1 MRIWRTVGLAALL
14 SLAVSTSISQNRPAY
29 QSPGYQEAERGL
41 TPSERVGR
49 AIWFYATAGNDRFHT
64 YTFQQRM
71 GVLIDWFRVLRS
83 DARQERFRTW
93 GLINDPDCCTPGS
106 KNCPAR
112 TPEETYGLD
121 WCPGDETLL
130 QFVGKTGYR
139 DPACEL
145 EATPLDPADPHG
157 PTDQRQSACD
167 LAFGTS
173 TGAMGFRKFPNPRFN
188 AEQWRRL
195 NKGSVDTWAGYSA
208 RLSDDPTRTDF
219 RIRRL
224 ADGSIEPPFLIG
236 MACGGCHISFNPL
249 KPPKDPANPTWANI
263 DGLVGNQYLR
273 ISELMVSGMPTNS
286 LEYQVFTV
294 ARPGTVDTSAVP
306 TDQVN
311 NPGTMNAII
320 NVARR
325 PLHDADVVKWRKV
338 SACPAAADERSCWCE
353 PGKSG
358 KCWERGRKRDRVRH
372 ILKGGEDSIGDHEAV
387 QRVYFNIGSCA
398 ETCWINHLTNLRELD
413 PTQRGFGQT
422 PFDIGQCRRDCP
434 NFRAIEDRLANIVE
448 FLKTGRPT
456 DLWVAR
462 GLKDPRDLEE
472 QLNREFGAGAVAR
485 GKLVFAQ
492 NCARCHS
499 SQAPPFESRDF
510 REVSTEPADR
520 GLRIDWLGNDRL
532 TPVSEIGT
540 YRSRALHSNH
550 MTGHIWA
557 EYGSETLRSK
567 PPDPNV
573 KEPSDGGRGY
583 YRNISLL
590 SVWAHAPFMHNNAIG
605 PELCGSRGAGDF
617 YRSPYVDRDGTL
629 LADPPPCWPFDPSV
643 KGRFE
648 LYKASM
654 EELLNPGKRIPK
666 LAVLHEDIPLDLG
679 PKLLDG
685 TREKRVLGLTLVIP
699 KGAPA
704 ASLGNLQFKQLVAD
718 LVRAKTDPEKLKTAY
733 TERLGAAEAERVV
746 TTLREMADQL
756 VKAPASLVEIFRE
769 RRPVLAALYSTSTAT
784 VENEGHRFGEDLP
797 DADKKAL
804 IAFLAT
810 L

>member
-1 MRIWRTVGLAALL
+1 MRTWRTIGLAVLL
-14 SLAVSTSISQNRPAY
+14 SLAVSTSISQNQPAY

-64 YTFQQRM
+64 YTFQQRI

-112 TPEETYGLD
+112 SLEETYGFD

-130 QFVGKTGYR
+130 QSVGKTGYR
-139 DPACEL
+139 DPACDL
-145 EATPLDPADPHG
+145 EPAPLDPADPHG

-173 TGAMGFRKFPNPRFN
+173 TGVMGFRKFPNPRFN

-195 NKGSVDTWAGYSA
+195 NNGSVGTWAGYST

-236 MACGGCHISFNPL
+236 LACGGCHIAFNPL

-273 ISELMVSGMPTNS
+273 ISELIVSGMPTNS
-286 LEYQVFTV
+286 LEFQVFTV
-294 ARPGTVDTSAVP
+294 ARPGTVDTSGVP

-325 PLHDADVVKWRKV
+325 PLHDADVLKWRKV
-338 SACPAAADERSCWCE
+338 TACPAGADGRRCWCE

-358 KCWERGRKRDRVRH
+358 KCWERGLKREQVRH

-398 ETCWINHLTNLRELD
+398 EACWINHLTNLRELD

-434 NFRAIEDRLANIVE
+434 NFRAIEDRLADVVN

-472 QLNREFGAGAVAR
+472 QLNRDFGPGAVAR

-499 SQAPPFESRDF
+499 SQPPPFESRDF
-510 REVSTEPADR
+510 REVSPDSSDR

-532 TPVSEIGT
+532 TPASEVGT

-550 MTGHIWA
+550 MAGHVWA
-557 EYGSETLRSK
+557 EYGSETLRAR
-567 PPDPNV
+567 PTDPNV
-573 KEPSDGGRGY
+573 KEPSEGGRGY

-605 PELCGSRGAGDF
+605 PELCGARAAGDS
-617 YRSPYVDRDGTL
+617 YRAPYVDPEGKL
-629 LADPPPCWPFDPSV
+629 LADPPACWPFDPSV
-643 KGRFE
+643 RGRYE

-654 EELLNPGKRIPK
+654 EELLNPGKRVPK
-666 LAVLHEDIPLDLG
+666 VTVLHEDIPLDLG

-685 TREKRVLGLTLVIP
+685 TQEKKLLGLTLVIP

-704 ASLGNLQFKQLVAD
+704 ATLGNLQFKQLVVD
-718 LVRAKTDPEKLKTAY
+718 LVLAKTDQEKLKATY
-733 TERLGAAEAERVV
+733 TQRLGAAEAERVV
-746 TTLREMADQL
+746 TALREMADQL
-756 VKAPASLVEIFRE
+756 VKAPESLVAIFRE
-769 RRPVLAALYSTSTAT
+769 RRPMLTALYSSSTAT
-784 VENEGHRFGEDLP
+784 VENDGHRFGEDLP
-797 DADKKAL
+797 DRDKKAL